1 MGQRDRFQGGCVGG
15 RLTTKPTELQRR
27 PYLCQREVTP
37 SILLLNTDHLCC
49 YLPCCQIPGRCSPGL
64 WSGHLRDSLSERR
77 LHKEPIQ
84 RSENRKQPH
93 NVLPQAACFDLA
105 SATCPG
111 HETWDEFLN
120 FYRTADNFR
129 GLGEKRGGGR
139 GGNTLFPLRVKNNEA
154 SFLPMFSSSCYKL
167 KATRT
172 ST

>member
-1 MGQRDRFQGGCVGG
+1 MGRREHFQGGCVGG

-64 WSGHLRDSLSERR
+64 WSGHLRDSLS
-77 LHKEPIQ
+77 Q
-84 RSENRKQPH
+84 
-93 NVLPQAACFDLA
+93 
-105 SATCPG
+105 SAGCTKSP
-111 HETWDEFLN
+111 
-120 FYRTADNFR
+120 FR
-129 GLGEKRGGGR
+129 GAKTGSSHTTCFLKQHVLISLLQHVQDMRLGMNSSTSIARQITLERKKRR